1 MTCLRTLRGHDL
13 VVLAYHFVEGCLRLH
28 KVEDGTLSVDPLKL
42 ATRLVVA

>member
-1 MTCLRTLRGHDL
+1 MTWSSLRIILWR
-13 VVLAYHFVEGCLRLH
+13 GCLRLH